1 MRIAG
6 ADGDLPK
13 GLSAA
18 GRDATIIRLAD
29 GASASAGALS
39 AVGLLAMT
47 AIVGFE
53 VFSRYLLNE
62 PTSWTAEIATY
73 LLVGITFLGLAQA
86 QRSGDH
92 IQVELLL
99 GSVGDERRR
108 WLEILANHLGLI
120 FVLFIAWQMS
130 WFNYQEYVNDT
141 RDWGLLA
148 TPQWLPELP
157 VSIGLWIFALAIL
170 ADILRVSP
178 PAGRGARL
186 AGVVIACAL
195 LAVLLWAG
203 PRPLLLLGNRIDA
216 GSLAIVAAVLAGCLI
231 VNGRAMTLA
240 LIAAIVGLG
249 IVYWL
254 AKGTSLALIGVL
266 LVLTLLGLMMLG
278 VRVAMTLGIVGL
290 LGLMFLLPKPQLSVL
305 AERAWNSVN
314 SFTLTAVPMFVL
326 MGALLI
332 RSGVTR
338 EMFDALTR
346 WFGRT
351 PGGLAHAT
359 VGASAVFA
367 AVSGSSLATAATT
380 GKVAC
385 PEMVARGYSPRLTYG
400 VVAAGATLGILIPPS
415 IAMIIYGT
423 TVGVP
428 VTQLFMA
435 GIIPGL
441 VLTAAFMAGVAVWS
455 AVRPAATPRGESY
468 SLREKLAGSLSLL
481 PFLLIIL
488 VVLGSLYAGV
498 ATPTEAGAVGAIAS
512 FFMCLSRGM
521 LTLRGLFETAVETA
535 RVTSF
540 LLLIVVGAAIMSWVF
555 DFLRIPRTLVSVVQS
570 AELAPWLVMLIIAL
584 IYIVLGMFIESI
596 SMMLMTLPVTFPIV
610 IALGFDPIWFG
621 ISLVVMIEL
630 GLVTPPVGIVLFIL
644 RGVSGTTPLR
654 EIVMGVLPFAG
665 ILLAFQVL
673 IYFYPEIVLW
683 LPRQLK

>member
-1 MRIAG
+1 MRASGKTTESCDGIMTAVSDLKIVRIADAACQFSG
-6 ADGDLPK
+6 
-13 GLSAA
+13 GLSA
-18 GRDATIIRLAD
+18 I
-29 GASASAGALS
+29 
-39 AVGLLAMT
+39 GLLIMT
-47 AIVGFE
+47 AIIGFE
-53 VFSRYLLNE
+53 VLSRYILNE
-62 PTSWTAEIATY
+62 PTSWSAEIATY

-86 QRSGDH
+86 QRHGDH
-92 IQVELLL
+92 VQVELLL
-99 GSVGDERRR
+99 SALDADRRR
-108 WLEILANHLGLI
+108 NLDILANYLGLI
-120 FVLFIAWQMS
+120 FVLFVAWQMS

-148 TPQWLPELP
+148 TPQWIPEVP
-157 VSIGLWIFALAIL
+157 VSIGLWVFAIAIL
-170 ADILRVSP
+170 ADILRGSALSGRQTW
-178 PAGRGARL
+178 AGLGL
-186 AGVVIACAL
+186 ICVLFG
-195 LAVLLWAG
+195 VLLWCG
-203 PRPLLLLGNRIDA
+203 PRPIPLLGSRIDI
-216 GSLAIVAAVLAGCLI
+216 GSAAIIVVVLAGCLLL
-231 VNGRAMTLA
+231 NGRSIALA
-240 LIAAIVGLG
+240 LLATTGGLIAI
-249 IVYWL
+249 YWL
-254 AKGTSLALIGVL
+254 AKGAALALIGGL
-266 LVLTLLGLMMLG
+266 LVATLLGLMVMG
-278 VRVAMTLGIVGL
+278 VRIAQTLGIVGL
-290 LGLMFLLPKPQLSVL
+290 LGLMFLLPKPLLSVL

-314 SFTLTAVPMFVL
+314 TFTLTAVPMFVL

-338 EMFDALTR
+338 EMFDALSR

-367 AVSGSSLATAATT
+367 AVSGSSLATAATM

-385 PEMVARGYSPRLTYG
+385 PEMISRGYSQRLTYG

-441 VLTAAFMAGVAVWS
+441 LLSAGFMGGVVLWS
-455 AVRPAATPRGESY
+455 ILRPTATPRGQSY
-468 SLREKLAGSLSLL
+468 TLSQKVSGSLSVL
-481 PFLLIIL
+481 PFLFIIL

-512 FFMCLSRGM
+512 FIMCLFRG
-521 LTLRGLFETAVETA
+521 TLNLRTLFETAMETA
-535 RVTSF
+535 RITSF

-555 DFLRIPRTLVSVVQS
+555 DFLRIPRAVVSAVEA
-570 AELAPWLVMLIIAL
+570 AELAPWLVMLVIGL
-584 IYIVLGMFIESI
+584 IYIVLGMFVESI

-621 ISLVVMIEL
+621 VALVVMIEL

-644 RGVSGTTPLR
+644 RGVSETTPLR
-654 EIVMGVLPFAG
+654 EIVLGVLPFVG
-665 ILLAFQVL
+665 IMLAFQVL

-683 LPRQLK
+683 LPQQVK

>member
-1 MRIAG
+1 MQGAG
-6 ADGDLPK
+6 AERRDGT
-13 GLSAA
+13 GEA
-18 GRDATIIRLAD
+18 GPGGAFVRFAD
-29 GASASAGALS
+29 GASLSAGALS
-39 AVGLLAMT
+39 AIGLLVMT

-53 VFSRYLLNE
+53 VFTRYVLNE

-92 IQVELLL
+92 VQVELLL
-99 GSVGDERRR
+99 GSVGDARRR
-108 WLEILANHLGLI
+108 RLEILANHLGLV
-120 FVLFIAWQMS
+120 FVLFTAWQMS

-148 TPQWLPELP
+148 TPQWIPELP

-170 ADILRVSP
+170 ADILRASP
-178 PAGRGARL
+178 PLGRRAWLGIAVVCAL
-186 AGVVIACAL
+186 AGVL
-195 LAVLLWAG
+195 FWAG
-203 PRPLLLLGNRIDA
+203 PRPVALPGGRIDV
-216 GSLAIVAAVLAGCLI
+216 GSLAIAGAVLAGCLI
-231 VNGRAMTLA
+231 VNGRAMALA
-240 LIAAIVGLG
+240 LLAAIASLG
-249 IVYWL
+249 VVYWL
-254 AKGTSLALIGVL
+254 AKGAALALIGVL
-266 LVLTLLGLMMLG
+266 LVLTLLGLMLIG
-278 VRVAMTLGIVGL
+278 VRVAMTLGIAGL

-367 AVSGSSLATAATT
+367 AVSGSSLATAATM

-455 AVRPAATPRGESY
+455 AMRPAATPRGDSY
-468 SLREKLAGSLSLL
+468 SLRDKLAGSVSIL

-488 VVLGSLYAGV
+488 VVLGSLYAGI
-498 ATPTEAGAVGAIAS
+498 ATPTEAGAIGAIAS
-512 FFMCLSRGM
+512 LAMCLARRM
-521 LTLRGLFETAVETA
+521 LTLRGLFDTAVETA
-535 RVTSF
+535 RITSF

-555 DFLRIPRTLVSVVQS
+555 DFLRIPRTLVSVVEAADLS
-570 AELAPWLVMLIIAL
+570 PWLIMLIIAL

-610 IALGFDPIWFG
+610 VALGFDPIWFG
-621 ISLVVMIEL
+621 IALVVMIEL

>member
-1 MRIAG
+1 MQDAG
-6 ADGDLPK
+6 AGAARRDEAAEGGGWTVVRLADGLS
-13 GLSAA
+13 LSAA
-18 GRDATIIRLAD
+18 GL
-29 GASASAGALS
+29 GAI
-39 AVGLLAMT
+39 GLLAMT

-53 VFSRYLLNE
+53 VLSRYLLNE

-99 GSVGDERRR
+99 GAVGDHRRR
-108 WLEILANHLGLI
+108 RLEILANHLGLI

-157 VSIGLWIFALAIL
+157 VSVGLWIFALAIL
-170 ADILRVSP
+170 ADILRASP
-178 PAGRGARL
+178 PAGRRGWI
-186 AGVVIACAL
+186 G
-195 LAVLLWAG
+195 LAVAAALAALLLWAG
-203 PRPLLLLGNRIDA
+203 PRPVPLLGTRIDA
-216 GSLAIVAAVLAGCLI
+216 GTAAIVAAVLAGSLI
-231 VNGRAMTLA
+231 LNGWAMALA
-240 LIAAIVGLG
+240 LLALVAGLG
-249 IVYWL
+249 SVYWL
-254 AKGTSLALIGVL
+254 AKGAGLALIGGL
-266 LVLTLLGLMMLG
+266 LVVTLLGLMALG
-278 VRVAMTLGIVGL
+278 VRVAKTLGIGGL

-314 SFTLTAVPMFVL
+314 TFTLTAVPMFVL

-338 EMFDALTR
+338 EMFDSLTR

-351 PGGLAHAT
+351 PGGLAHAA

-367 AVSGSSLATAATT
+367 AVSGSSLATAATM

-385 PEMVARGYSPRLTYG
+385 PEMVARGYSARLTYG

-428 VTQLFMA
+428 VTHLFMA

-441 VLTAAFMAGVAVWS
+441 VLTAAFMAGVAAWS
-455 AVRPAATPRGESY
+455 ALRPAATPRGDSY
-468 SLREKLAGSLSLL
+468 SLREKVGSSLSIL
-481 PFLLIIL
+481 PFLMIIL

-498 ATPTEAGAVGAIAS
+498 ATPTEAAAVGAIAS
-512 FFMCLSRGM
+512 FAVCLLRGM
-521 LTLRGLFETAVETA
+521 LTLRGLFETALETA
-535 RVTSF
+535 RITSF

-555 DFLRIPRTLVSVVQS
+555 DFLRIPRTLVSVVE
-570 AELAPWLVMLIIAL
+570 AADLAPWLIMLIIAA

-610 IALGFDPIWFG
+610 VALGFDPIWFG
-621 ISLVVMIEL
+621 IALVVMIEL

-644 RGVSGTTPLR
+644 RGVSGSTPLR
-654 EIVMGVLPFAG
+654 EIILGVLPFAG

-683 LPRQLK
+683 LPRQVK